1 MNRTLRL
8 APAPAL
14 ALSLLLFL
22 LGGCTNPFKPADP
35 EPPSGDIILE
45 DFSSIEA
52 TLSTM
57 ATAIQARSTSGANAY
72 IHAFAES
79 TITGQRAFRAFHDP
93 AAKAAWLIGSAGQPA
108 PEPWLLVNERGLYS
122 ELSRIRPNDAYIF
135 QFTPDNGPGGHGF
148 DEEIATDVWSVHRHY
163 ELFATPANT
172 DPVTIAA
179 GFADMLI
186 QKDGSHWTIFEWHD
200 RVDPQYGVNP
210 PDQQRSFTY
219 YRLESQ

>member
-1 MNRTLRL
+1 MPRTRLLRF
-8 APAPAL
+8 AL
-14 ALSLLLFL
+14 ALGVLLLPL
-22 LGGCTNPFKPADP
+22 LGCTNPFTPANP
-35 EPPSGDIILE
+35 EPPSGDAVAE
-45 DFSSIEA
+45 EFGSIED
-52 TLSTM
+52 LLHTM
-57 ATAIQARSTSGANAY
+57 EAAIQARSTEGANAY
-72 IHAFAES
+72 IHALAES
-79 TITGQRAFRAFHDP
+79 TVAGQRAFRAFHDP
-93 AAKAAWLIGSAGQPA
+93 GAKAAWLSGAGGQPA
-108 PEPWLLVNERGLYS
+108 PEPWLLLNERGLYS

-135 QFTPDNGPGGHGF
+135 QFSPDDGPDGHGN

-186 QKDGSHWTIFEWHD
+186 QKDGARWSIFEWHD
-200 RVDPQYGVNP
+200 RVDPKYGVNP

>member
-1 MNRTLRL
+1 MTRMRRLRS
-8 APAPAL
+8 AL
-14 ALSLLLFL
+14 AVALLLLPL
-22 LGGCTNPFKPADP
+22 LGCNNPFQPADP
-35 EPPSGDIILE
+35 QPPTGHEVPE

-52 TLSTM
+52 TLNTM
-57 ATAIQARSTSGANAY
+57 ATAIQARTTNGANAY

-79 TITGQRAFRAFHDP
+79 TIAGQRAFRAFHDP
-93 AAKAAWLIGSAGQPA
+93 AAKAAWLAGSGGQTA
-108 PEPWLLVNERGLYS
+108 QEPWLLVNERGVYS
-122 ELSRIRPNDAYIF
+122 ELSRIRPNDDYIF
-135 QFTPDNGPGGHGF
+135 QFTPDNGPGGHGN

-179 GFADMLI
+179 GFADLLI
-186 QKDGSHWTIFEWHD
+186 QKDGNHWTIFEWHD
-200 RVDPQYGVNP
+200 RVDPKYGVNP